1 MVLYFSWLVF
11 GVLHNCISSSAVLQS
26 VSFSLSFLY
35 FFMSR
40 VLIVLNTI
48 FFLFNKS
55 IITYKKKIYGV
66 LNQSG
71 SHWCIAWHLSYPFFW
86 YAIQLS
92 KSKVS
97 NHVVDSFQK
106 QTVFTQLRASLFFFR
121 WLFFWLF
128 WHTSNFC
135 VALCQ

>member
-48 FFLFNKS
+48 FFYSIKVLLPIKKNIRSFEPIWFPLVYCLTSKLSFLLVCYPVIQIKS
-55 IITYKKKIYGV
+55 IESRGR
-66 LNQSG
+66 
-71 SHWCIAWHLSYPFFW
+71 
-86 YAIQLS
+86 QLPEA
-92 KSKVS
+92 
-97 NHVVDSFQK
+97 DSFYSI
-106 QTVFTQLRASLFFFR
+106 ASLFVFLSVTFF
-121 WLFFWLF
+121 LVVLAHF
-128 WHTSNFC
+128 
-135 VALCQ
+135 